1 MFLPFWEQTPDRFW
15 ITLVIKVTN
24 CSFIILLFPSLL
36 LGFCGVISR
45 FHILPFLRTKVMY
58 LRMVFNKI
66 VYKTDPWVPE
76 VSLRS
81 SDDSLYPN
89 VVHAKPQSVTLHL
102 PTFQVYLISSAGVF
116 CQSLTFTRVFAISSQ
131 NSHAIFTIVRNLAL
145 SANFVCNYCLGFHSL
160 FVQLNSPEIEAQSL

>member
-1 MFLPFWEQTPDRFW
+1 
-15 ITLVIKVTN
+15 
-24 CSFIILLFPSLL
+24 
-36 LGFCGVISR
+36 
-45 FHILPFLRTKVMY
+45 
-58 LRMVFNKI
+58 MVFNKI
-66 VYKTDPWVPE
+66 VYKTDPQVPE

-160 FVQLNSPEIEAQSL
+160 FVQLNSPEIEAQSLQVYSGVLPPQQGHSVLCFLSFNQFFTSLKTYTFFRWLLGFCKSP